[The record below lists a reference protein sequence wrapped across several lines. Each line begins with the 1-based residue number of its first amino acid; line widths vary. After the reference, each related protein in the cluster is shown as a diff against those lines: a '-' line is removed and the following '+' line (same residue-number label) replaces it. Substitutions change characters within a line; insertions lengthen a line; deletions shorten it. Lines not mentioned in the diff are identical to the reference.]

1 MCNSIT
7 WNGWNSSRSDK
18 KKLSSTLNNSENE
31 SFADA
36 FQKGSA
42 LIRFYLKVTSDEL
55 KNIEIDDWCDL
66 YNQMTYAVNF
76 DSKRLNGDAKQPAK
90 FPL

>member
-1 MCNSIT
+1 MCNSST
-7 WNGWNSSRSDK
+7 WNGWNPTRTDK
-18 KKLSSTLNNSENE
+18 KKLSSTLNDKDE

-36 FQKGSA
+36 FQKGTA
-42 LIRFYLKVTSDEL
+42 LIRFYLKVTSDDLKEL
-55 KNIEIDDWCDL
+55 EIDEWCDL

-76 DSKRLNGDAKQPAK
+76 DSKRLNGDSKNPAQ